1 MSSIA
6 GVSDV
11 PVNRY
16 ASGLHSEQY
25 RERVTRSQLS
35 LDSDEKLLNTYR
47 KLRDYFRWQCR
58 LPLKDA
64 ERTVLT
70 TLQYQHAART
80 CHRVNNPILRHP
92 CMSVSISLLISII
105 VFCARRSD
113 LDHQVRST
121 NDARPY
127 KFLTARVQEN
137 KHVRL
142 DNILW
147 SQLDIKWSYHDLTKT
162 SIFNMG

>member
-16 ASGLHSEQY
+16 ASGLHSENY
-25 RERVTRSQLS
+25 RARVTRSHLS
-35 LDSDEKLLNTYR
+35 SDSDEKLLNTYR

-64 ERTVLT
+64 ERTVLA
-70 TLQYQHAART
+70 TLQYQHADRT

-92 CMSVSISLLISII
+92 SITVTISLLISTIS
-105 VFCARRSD
+105 FFPTR
-113 LDHQVRST
+113 T
-121 NDARPY
+121 TP
-127 KFLTARVQEN
+127 T
-137 KHVRL
+137 
-142 DNILW
+142 
-147 SQLDIKWSYHDLTKT
+147 T
-162 SIFNMG
+162 

>member
-16 ASGLHSEQY
+16 ASGLHSENY
-25 RERVTRSQLS
+25 RARVTRSHLS
-35 LDSDEKLLNTYR
+35 SDSDEKLLNTYR

-64 ERTVLT
+64 ERTVLA
-70 TLQYQHAART
+70 TLQYQHADRT

-92 CMSVSISLLISII
+92 CMSIGLLT
-105 VFCARRSD
+105 RW
-113 LDHQVRST
+113 HVRSACRSEEHT
-121 NDARPY
+121 SELQSPDH
-127 KFLTARVQEN
+127 LVC
-137 KHVRL
+137 RL
-142 DNILW
+142 L
-147 SQLDIKWSYHDLTKT
+147 LE
-162 SIFNMG
+162 